1 MDTVV
6 QLVLN
11 AIHAASLYS
20 LVALGLTLILGVLDI
35 ADFAQGALYMVGA
48 YVAYFATSQLGISF
62 FLALPLAMV
71 VGSLFAMTNY
81 LAVYR
86 PLRRFS
92 GATTFIAALGLLLI
106 LQNLALLVFGA
117 DFRLVRSPF
126 PGVRF
131 NLLGATWTGYQVFLA
146 SAVAVLL
153 LGAWLF
159 LTLTPVGT
167 RLRAASQNRQ
177 GALVVRL
184 APLR

>member
-71 VGSLFAMTNY
+71 VGSIFAMI
-81 LAVYR
+81 
-86 PLRRFS
+86 PS
-92 GATTFIAALGLLLI
+92 GAAVSPTALNNPELQLLEGAPPIYSIAYAI
-106 LQNLALLVFGA
+106 SQVDGA
-117 DFRLVRSPF
+117 A
-126 PGVRF
+126 PGAGSDPAPK
-131 NLLGATWTGYQVFLA
+131 LYLGAVSLGETDWTAGWTFGLHADSQSQPLWFE
-146 SAVAVLL
+146 
-153 LGAWLF
+153 
-159 LTLTPVGT
+159 TL
-167 RLRAASQNRQ
+167 
-177 GALVVRL
+177 
-184 APLR
+184 